1 MQIEKLVLHV
11 SDAASLIGV
20 SSHKI
25 YEMIQSKE
33 LPAYKAGKAWKIPS
47 EAVEDYI
54 KLRLSKQ
61 SLYCF
66 LLISRALVTT
76 YITAIFYFTNIAT

>member
-25 YEMIQSKE
+25 YEMIQNKE
-33 LPAYKAGKAWKIPS
+33 LPSYRAGRAWKIPAD
-47 EAVEDYI
+47 AVEDYI
-54 KLRLSKQ
+54 KLRLSK
-61 SLYCF
+61 
-66 LLISRALVTT
+66 
-76 YITAIFYFTNIAT
+76 

>member
-25 YEMIQSKE
+25 YEMIRNRE
-33 LPAYKAGKAWKIPS
+33 LPAYKAGKAWKIP
-47 EAVEDYI
+47 ADTVEDYI
-54 KLRLSKQ
+54 KLRLSK
-61 SLYCF
+61 
-66 LLISRALVTT
+66 
-76 YITAIFYFTNIAT
+76 

>member
-1 MQIEKLVLHV
+1 MRIEKLVLHV

-25 YEMIQSKE
+25 YEMIQNKE
-33 LPAYKAGKAWKIPS
+33 LPAYKAGKVWKIPS

-54 KLRLSKQ
+54 KLRLSK
-61 SLYCF
+61 
-66 LLISRALVTT
+66 
-76 YITAIFYFTNIAT
+76 

>member
-33 LPAYKAGKAWKIPS
+33 LLAYKAGKAWKIPTD
-47 EAVEDYI
+47 AVEDYI
-54 KLRLSKQ
+54 KLRLSK
-61 SLYCF
+61 
-66 LLISRALVTT
+66 
-76 YITAIFYFTNIAT
+76 